1 MSSTAM
7 NSSARSQEGNGTLG
21 NNQDRLPLPAL
32 LALAMAAFITI
43 LTEALPAGLLPLM
56 AQSLT
61 VSEALVGQLVTIY
74 AIGSL
79 LAAIPL
85 TVVTQSWR
93 RRPLLLIAISGF
105 ALVNMVTA
113 VSDSY
118 TVILVG
124 RFFAGVFAGLLWALV
139 AGYAARLV
147 PEHLKGRAIAVAMA
161 GTPIAL
167 SLGIPAGTFLG
178 VAYGWRATFGL
189 MSALTVILVF
199 WVIAKVPDFPGQ
211 ARGKGFALRTVFT
224 LPGIRPILCV
234 TLFYVLAHNILY
246 TYIAPF
252 LVPAG
257 IADRTD
263 LVLLIFGV
271 AALLGIWIVG
281 VLIDRCLRE
290 LVLISTTLF
299 ALAALALGLVGTV
312 PAVVYVSVAIWGL
325 AFGGSATLF
334 QTALAKAAGE
344 ATDVAQSMMVTVW
357 NIAIAGGGIVGGILL
372 ETFSVSA
379 FPWSVLALLVAA
391 LVVTVV
397 ARSHGFSS
405 SKQVSATGCLDDL
418 QER

>member
-1 MSSTAM
+1 M
-7 NSSARSQEGNGTLG
+7 NSAACSQECKRAPM

-56 AQSLT
+56 AQGLT

-118 TVILVG
+118 TVILVA

-147 PEHLKGRAIAVAMA
+147 SEHLKGRAIAIAMA

-167 SLGIPAGTFLG
+167 SLGIPAGTLLG
-178 VAYGWRATFGL
+178 VASGWRATFGL
-189 MSALTVILVF
+189 MSLLTVILVF

-211 ARGKGFALRTVFT
+211 ARGKGVALRTVFT
-224 LPGIRPILCV
+224 LPGIRPILFV
-234 TLFYVLAHNILY
+234 TLVYVLAHNILY

-257 IADRTD
+257 IAERTD
-263 LVLLIFGV
+263 LVLLVFGI

-290 LVLISTTLF
+290 LVLVSMTLF
-299 ALAALALGLVGTV
+299 ALAALTLGLAGTV
-312 PAVVYVSVAIWGL
+312 PAAVYTSVAVWGL

-344 ATDVAQSMMVTVW
+344 ATDVAQSMMATVW

-372 ETFSVSA
+372 ETFSVSV

-391 LVVTVV
+391 LAVTVV
-397 ARSHGFSS
+397 SS
-405 SKQVSATGCLDDL
+405 AAG
-418 QER
+418 RGW

>member
-1 MSSTAM
+1 M
-7 NSSARSQEGNGTLG
+7 NSAACLQECNQVPV

-32 LALAMAAFITI
+32 LALALAAFITI

-85 TVVTQSWR
+85 TAVTQSWR
-93 RRPLLLIAISGF
+93 RRPLLLTAISGF
-105 ALVNMVTA
+105 ALVNLVTA

-118 TVILVG
+118 TVTLVA

-147 PEHLKGRAIAVAMA
+147 PEHLKGRAIAIAMA

-167 SLGIPAGTFLG
+167 SLGIPAGTLLG
-178 VAYGWRATFGL
+178 VASGWRATFGL
-189 MSALTVILVF
+189 ISLLTVILVF

-211 ARGKGFALRTVFT
+211 ARGKGFALRAVFT
-224 LPGIRPILCV
+224 LPGIRPILFV
-234 TLFYVLAHNILY
+234 TLVYVLAHNILY

-263 LVLLIFGV
+263 LVLLVFGI

-312 PAVVYVSVAIWGL
+312 PAAVYASVAVWGL

-391 LVVTVV
+391 LAVTGV
-397 ARSHGFSS
+397 ARSHGLPS
-405 SKQVSATGCLDDL
+405 SK
-418 QER
+418 